1 MRDLLFVAGS
11 VGGSADLREELGLP
25 PDELVVTEFPPFVV
39 VVAAAAATAAATAAA
54 AAAAGVT
61 AGGKGDAS
69 VLCLM
74 WVWKEGGE
82 EEGG

>member
-39 VVAAAAATAAATAAA
+39 VVAAAAATAAA